1 MGANGS
7 RTASLFLLPQARA
20 EFLAK
25 GLIDPIMPL
34 NDDVKSVRR
43 QLPRLR
49 TSFPLKEE
57 NVLKTPNQMHP
68 MAARR
73 TT

>member
-1 MGANGS
+1 MGAE
-7 RTASLFLLPQARA
+7 LLLCSCFHKRA
-20 EFLAK
+20 LDFPEK

-57 NVLKTPNQMHP
+57 NVLKTPNQMHS